1 MSQFVLA
8 HHKCFLLYE
17 TERETLITGRAGAR
31 ERAMLRPQLFAV
43 RCRTTSQTFREEL
56 YIYRFDGCRCMHHNY
71 YSHHVA
77 VVHIRVN
84 GLFTSCCCCAHSVSM
99 ESRVNRH
106 CPITLQKSIRIT
118 DTVQQFMAC
127 TCSDAW
133 EFYASTNKYA
143 WYLCSKHS
151 ISVFTVDWEK
161 QQY

>member
-43 RCRTTSQTFREEL
+43 RCRTTSQTFRGEL

-77 VVHIRVN
+77 VVHIPCQWKAASIDIVQLHYRKAFASRTQFSSSWHAHAVTHESFMHQQTSMPDIYAVN
-84 GLFTSCCCCAHSVSM
+84 T
-99 ESRVNRH
+99 
-106 CPITLQKSIRIT
+106 
-118 DTVQQFMAC
+118 QF
-127 TCSDAW
+127 
-133 EFYASTNKYA
+133 
-143 WYLCSKHS
+143 
-151 ISVFTVDWEK
+151 
-161 QQY
+161 QYSL